1 MRGHRLLYR
10 RAGPVLVLFTAA
22 GLILFG
28 GATCTAGGSVVRS
41 GVGNTTGALLAQ
53 QDGRSDGFEMS
64 DNWLEGYSADAPAGF
79 EEELFARDDAVY
91 SESGQVVCAGFAQE
105 GTIDAIASELQGEL
119 EQKGWNSVASGEGS
133 VITFAKGSGMYRWAA
148 ITCTE
153 VNGSV
158 SAVVAAR
165 RYSDG

>member
-1 MRGHRLLYR
+1 MRDHRLLYR

-28 GATCTAGGSVVRS
+28 GAACTAGGSVVHS
-41 GVGNTTGALLAQ
+41 GASNVTSALLVQ
-53 QDGRSDGFEMS
+53 QGGQDDGFEMS
-64 DNWLEGYSADAPAGF
+64 DNWLEGYSADASAGF
-79 EEELFARDDAVY
+79 EEELFARGDAVY
-91 SESGQVVCAGFAQE
+91 SESGQVLCAGFVQE
-105 GTIDAIASELQGEL
+105 GAIDAIASELQSEL
-119 EQKGWNSVASGEGS
+119 EQKGWNSVASGEES
-133 VITFAKGSGMYRWAA
+133 VITFVKGSGMYRWAA

-158 SAVVAAR
+158 SAVVTAR